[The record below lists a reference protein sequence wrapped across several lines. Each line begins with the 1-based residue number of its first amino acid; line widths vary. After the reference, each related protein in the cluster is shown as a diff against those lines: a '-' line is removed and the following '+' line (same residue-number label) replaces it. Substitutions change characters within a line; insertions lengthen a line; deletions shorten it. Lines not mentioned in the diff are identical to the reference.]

1 MASDDKVYDLRRIED
16 VFACLEAISMAQGV
30 LFGVDPALAARLGK
44 VTEALG
50 AFSELVAE
58 GGLEPQP
65 APQAPAQPGQLAS
78 GAPVAPVQSQSA
90 ATQPQQPPV
99 SPVAPLQQD
108 KHGFVDLV
116 GGGVLSDSSHTDK
129 GLEPSSDGIVDIL
142 TGKKIK

>member
-65 APQAPAQPGQLAS
+65 AP
-78 GAPVAPVQSQSA
+78 VQSQSA

>member
-1 MASDDKVYDLRRIED
+1 MASGDYVYDLRRIED
-16 VFACLEAISMAQGV
+16 VFACLEVISMAQGT
-30 LFGVDPALAARLGK
+30 LFGVDPALAASLGK

-65 APQAPAQPGQLAS
+65 APPQPTAPVSPAQP
-78 GAPVAPVQSQSA
+78 QSVVSS
-90 ATQPQQPPV
+90 QQPPV
-99 SPVAPLQQD
+99 TPATSLHYD

-116 GGGVLSDSSHTDK
+116 GGGAWRESDSSK
-129 GLEPSSDGIVDIL
+129 GLDPDGDGIVDIL

>member
-1 MASDDKVYDLRRIED
+1 MASDDYVYDLRRIED
-16 VFACLEAISMAQGV
+16 VFACLEVISMAQGT
-30 LFGVDPALAARLGK
+30 LFSVDPALAASLGK

-65 APQAPAQPGQLAS
+65 APEQPAQPAMPQHAQP
-78 GAPVAPVQSQSA
+78 APVSPI
-90 ATQPQQPPV
+90 QPQSVVPPQQQP
-99 SPVAPLQQD
+99 PVAPLQQD

-116 GGGVLSDSSHTDK
+116 GGQNDASTK
-129 GLEPSSDGIVDIL
+129 GLEPGSDGIVDIL